1 MPFTPDDFDQQME
14 EAIELMDMLG
24 DAEIKYAINGLLSL
38 TPDAMPCLGET
49 TEVRNLWSAAAVW
62 VKEGPGMAQVVA
74 EWMTYGYPRVI
85 DAHGADIARFY
96 DQERNDDH
104 IWARAEEHFNKTYG
118 IVHPAEQW
126 EGRRNLQVARSS
138 RARRSSA
145 RSSSRPAPGSAR
157 SGTSRTPTSSS
168 ATASPSA
175 RSSGTTA
182 GGARSRSASTS
193 TCARTVGLV
202 DLSAFQIF
210 ELSGPGA
217 VEFADYLRSTRSA
230 RSAAPTYTPWLTPDG
245 GFHSDLTMQRI
256 ADDTVLV
263 VTGVFD
269 GGRDLY
275 WIKQVHAQGRFGHRD
290 RPHPRDLDP
299 RPVGPER
306 SGTAGQAHRR
316 TTSPTRARRTARS
329 STSR

>member
-1 MPFTPDDFDQQME
+1 
-14 EAIELMDMLG
+14 MDMLG

-96 DQERNDDH
+96 GQERNDEH

-126 EGRRNLQVARSS
+126 EHRRNLQVSPLFS
-138 RARRSSA
+138 PPGGARRVLL
-145 RSSSRPAPGSAR
+145 PGPHVGAAAVVR
-157 SGTSRTPTSSS
+157 RRTPTWSS

-182 GGARSRSASTS
+182 GGARSPSASTS
-193 TCARTVGLV
+193 TCARTAA
-202 DLSAFQIF
+202 S
-210 ELSGPGA
+210 STCRRSRSSSSTGPGA
-217 VEFADYLRSTRSA
+217 VEFADYLSVNKIGPVGRA
-230 RSAAPTYTPWLTPDG
+230 TYTPWLTPDG
-245 GFHSDLTMQRI
+245 GFHSDLTMQRV
-256 ADDTVLV
+256 ADDTVMV

-269 GGRDLY
+269 GGRDLH
-275 WIKQVHAQGRFGHRD
+275 WIRKYMPKDGSVTVTDRTLEISTLGLWGPNAPAVLAHAD
-290 RPHPRDLDP
+290 RR
-299 RPVGPER
+299 RPL
-306 SGTAGQAHRR
+306 A
-316 TTSPTRARRTARS
+316 TRVRRTARS